1 MSQTHDP
8 ALLLERL
15 EELRV
20 DLQNLVKKT
29 RGGTTM
35 KDSMGYRLRDAWE
48 EKGSPECSHA
58 ELSLERSFSGVTTGT
73 YICSM
78 CGALML
84 VRAFHTEAT
93 TLGKEVVRTAIP

>member
-1 MSQTHDP
+1 MSETQDP

-35 KDSMGYRLRDAWE
+35 KDSMGYRLREAWK
-48 EKGSPECSHA
+48 EKGNPLCSHA
-58 ELSLERSFSGVTTGT
+58 DLSQERSFSGVTTGA
-73 YICSM
+73 YVCSM

-84 VRAFHTEAT
+84 VSASHTEAA
-93 TLGKEVVRTAIP
+93 LR